1 MQVLGLIFTPYYLCS
16 EFTPVPV
23 RRASP
28 PLENFGADS
37 ENAALSAPSLRPS
50 PPPLLAPCPHS
61 ARKVAVPVEERRS
74 LAVPAGELF
83 LGLAALLMHGAGRCL
98 AAPAVEEVEARDG
111 VVWEQDVE
119 AERRS
124 RELTSLGFSF
134 SAAGL
139 LFPYHIGVGQILRP
153 PPPPTRVGL

>member
-1 MQVLGLIFTPYYLCS
+1 MLQLLSYFKAHGTTDNVNP
-16 EFTPVPV
+16 
-23 RRASP
+23 
-28 PLENFGADS
+28 
-37 ENAALSAPSLRPS
+37 ALSAPSIRPS
-50 PPPLLAPCPHS
+50 PPPPPPLLAPCPHS

-74 LAVPAGELF
+74 LAVPTGELF

-139 LFPYHIGVGQILRP
+139 LFPYHISVGQILRP
-153 PPPPTRVGL
+153 PPPPTRVGLW